1 MSILFYDFIQTLS
14 YQEISVKF
22 HLLTNPVIGEKR
34 VVTIEQRVSQ
44 VDETDFDLEHLLELV
59 LSS

>member
-34 VVTIEQRVSQ
+34 AVTIRSG
-44 VDETDFDLEHLLELV
+44 T
-59 LSS
+59 